1 MALVRSFFY
10 SWLVPPSL
18 SIHRKF
24 PLFLSFATSCIL
36 CTFASRINHSRIIK
50 KKQKT
55 NLATFITSILP
66 SIEALERSE
75 DLLIVTP
82 GVSTDGELA
91 STEQGI
97 VLSAA
102 LSSSISSSYVTTLVS
117 NVEAC
122 GGVAEY
128 YDFMQRNPKWAAR
141 HNPDRQLLDI
151 CQAARLVIAYRMGTM
166 LGTAEYRAEQNR
178 TADAAPSSAP
188 VPSNS
193 LDGLSLESRPLF
205 ITMMGYSSDGSES
218 VPHSVG
224 FELGGIITLEEYHP
238 EAKTEKQEL

>member
-1 MALVRSFFY
+1 MS
-10 SWLVPPSL
+10 
-18 SIHRKF
+18 
-24 PLFLSFATSCIL
+24 
-36 CTFASRINHSRIIK
+36 

-82 GVSTDGELA
+82 GVSTDGELT
-91 STEQGI
+91 STEHGI

-178 TADAAPSSAP
+178 TTEDAPSSAPVSSTDAAPSSAP

-193 LDGLSLESRPLF
+193 LEGLSLESRPLF

-224 FELGGIITLEEYHP
+224 FELGGIITLEEYHKDITRDDDDDP
-238 EAKTEKQEL
+238 TTTPSGGGTQGTGGSVTPPVDSGEHD